1 MTTRPNAPI
10 SVSATDVLIA
20 MLSNDLRGSWAE
32 SGGALPRREPAQP
45 AAELTVAPAASS
57 PQIILPEAPE
67 PEAPKPEAPRR

>member
-10 SVSATDVLIA
+10 NVCATDVLIA

-32 SGGALPRREPAQP
+32 SGGALPRSEPAEP
-45 AAELTVAPAASS
+45 TAELAVVPTASS

-67 PEAPKPEAPRR
+67 PEEPSR